1 MTICVHEEI
10 LQAWLDGE
18 LAPAKAAEVRAH
30 LAQCAACTAQA
41 DEAAQAMALMSEA
54 WQAELPAFVPTTE
67 LRARL
72 AETLNAEPAPSLI
85 KRLRA
90 TFMRWEVATAVAV
103 LVIALAV
110 ALTNRLRQPVPPLTA
125 DVIQTPSPKP
135 FSTVQEANPAEP
147 VRRATRPR
155 RPQVIAVKRVVPKLM
170 PAETQLAETPTAP
183 KPVRQ
188 ASLWEVETNRHLE
201 QTQLLLRAFRNASD
215 EAVADLAY
223 ERELS
228 RELLTR
234 NRLLR
239 RSAEPKADARAEEL
253 LNDIEPLLLD
263 IANLPERVA
272 PADVRS
278 LKELIREQQVIPA
291 LQLYAGKRGF

>member
-1 MTICVHEEI
+1 MTICVHEDI

-30 LAQCAACTAQA
+30 LANCAACTGQA
-41 DEAAQAMALMSEA
+41 DEAAQAMALMSDA
-54 WQAELPAFVPTTE
+54 WQAELPEFVPTAS

-72 AETLNAEPAPSLI
+72 AETLSTEPAPGFI
-85 KRLRA
+85 DRLRA
-90 TFMRWEVATAVAV
+90 AFMRWEVATVVAV

-110 ALTNRLRQPVPPLTA
+110 VLTNSLRQPVVPLTA
-125 DVIQTPSPKP
+125 DIIQTPLPKP
-135 FSTVQEANPAEP
+135 FPTAQETNPAEP
-147 VRRATRPR
+147 VRPAAQPR
-155 RPQVIAVKRVVPKLM
+155 RAQVIAVKRVVPKLI
-170 PAETQLAETPTAP
+170 PAETQLAEIPSAP

-188 ASLWEVETNRHLE
+188 ASLWEVETGRHLE
-201 QTQLLLRAFRNASD
+201 QTQLLLRAFRNAND
-215 EAVADLAY
+215 EAAADLSY

-272 PADVRS
+272 LADVRS

-291 LQLYAGKRGF
+291 LQLYAGKRGY